1 MTYLEYGYEKHGAT
15 IMKRGILTTISAQW
29 GCASLSDG
37 HFLFI
42 YGLEGALVYGLH
54 PFLPCPAV
62 YYAAPFHD
70 NRRYRRLV
78 VETVGLHYSVTL

>member
-1 MTYLEYGYEKHGAT
+1 
-15 IMKRGILTTISAQW
+15 MKRGILTTISAQW

-42 YGLEGALVYGLH
+42 YGLEGALVNGLH

-62 YYAAPFHD
+62 YYVGPFHG